1 MQAAS
6 VNLQSVLRWLAG
18 TKGIDIHEEWLRAC
32 VEWILS
38 EEVQNLIYT
47 SLRTCV

>member
-1 MQAAS
+1 MQAAF

-18 TKGIDIHEEWLRAC
+18 VKGIEIHEEWLRAC

-38 EEVQNLIYT
+38 EEVHSNYT
-47 SLRTCV
+47 S